1 MLEAAASNADSQ
13 LILED
18 NCEKLDRYLTENA
31 ATTDDLIKACGEIAG
46 ALNESSGVKVPARKL
61 LRRLVGLVDWTVQC
75 CGEATRFDRTRCSY
89 CPHMFDGRLKQGHAC
104 VRPRKAVERRV
115 RPRGAAYV
123 RPRGAA

>member
-18 NCEKLDRYLTENA
+18 NCEKLDRYLTEYCKNA

-46 ALNESSGVKVPARKL
+46 ALNESSGVKVLARKL

-75 CGEATRFDRTRCSY
+75 CSEATRFEHVVATAHICSMVASSRDM
-89 CPHMFDGRLKQGHAC
+89 P
-104 VRPRKAVERRV
+104 V
-115 RPRGAAYV
+115 
-123 RPRGAA
+123 

>member
-46 ALNESSGVKVPARKL
+46 ALMPQRELWCEGPGAQAAAQA
-61 LRRLVGLVDWTVQC
+61 RRL
-75 CGEATRFDRTRCSY
+75 
-89 CPHMFDGRLKQGHAC
+89 GRLDG
-104 VRPRKAVERRV
+104 AVLR
-115 RPRGAAYV
+115 
-123 RPRGAA
+123 